1 MKGKKAILKK
11 KTSNGAR
18 GSTSSLILVFK
29 FFSNL
34 WKLAKIYNIKVS
46 LKLFSSYF
54 IKTNNN
60 CEVYEIWSCIRSLHD
75 HGAKEWLFSRQMFG
89 FVKSSLFMGNPCT
102 HTLSLIHIS
111 EPTRPLYISYAVFCL
126 KKAWVCA
133 TVPVGRLERR

>member
-102 HTLSLIHIS
+102 HTWISWLTEYQNILRSFKLFICVINIVVSL
-111 EPTRPLYISYAVFCL
+111 
-126 KKAWVCA
+126 K
-133 TVPVGRLERR
+133 